1 MRGQRREARSVAIRC
16 FRNARREAA
25 ATGAFDTAV
34 MAYIRRS
41 RAVRKDVARQ
51 GGCVHPRRRGP
62 MNIEVRDMT
71 IEDFCPAD
79 EGRVDDAQFCAY
91 CGKAGATAP
100 HKGEMFHGRCI
111 NLVLLYHIP
120 RRRFLVRS
128 RQRSSR

>member
-1 MRGQRREARSVAIRC
+1 
-16 FRNARREAA
+16 
-25 ATGAFDTAV
+25 
-34 MAYIRRS
+34 
-41 RAVRKDVARQ
+41 
-51 GGCVHPRRRGP
+51 

-79 EGRVDDAQFCAY
+79 EGTVDDAQFCAY
-91 CGKAGATAP
+91 CGKDGATAP